1 MANVDLSDYKTLYI
15 QTARKYIGDMNT
27 AVVQLGMDMTKKEAI
42 ESMYISGHS
51 LKSQSQIMTYVQT
64 GALSGTIEM
73 LFKLVRE
80 GKQPLTTDIMV
91 ELKET
96 LVKLEASVNSI
107 EQDNKELDLA
117 QSIEAVKQFIPNA

>member
-1 MANVDLSDYKTLYI
+1 MANIDLSDYKNLYI

-27 AVVQLGMDMTKKEAI
+27 ALVLLGMDATKKEAI
-42 ESMYISGHS
+42 ESMHISGHS

-73 LFKLVRE
+73 LFKQVRE
-80 GKQPLTTDIMV
+80 GKQPLTEDIMV
-91 ELKET
+91 KLKET

-107 EQDNKELDLA
+107 EKDNKELDLS
-117 QSIEAVKQFIPNA
+117 QSIELMKQFTPNA